1 MDDHHPRDIPPTIP
15 DAPGLTPGASSR
27 AAPPTEPGAIED
39 RPPAWPSAIGILAVV
54 FSSLILVSSIVGTL
68 MMVFAT
74 AMAALPGGPPV
85 GSLTTFGWVLM
96 VAAYPLAVWHLIA
109 GILLIKRSIH
119 GPRQLIAWA
128 IANSLFV
135 VLSTGFNITG
145 ATATA
150 PTPGG
155 APMLMQS
162 VSAVLGM
169 VMQLV
174 WPFIVILLLT
184 RPKRMAYWKSWR

>member
-1 MDDHHPRDIPPTIP
+1 VDDHPRDIPPTIP
-15 DAPGLTPGASSR
+15 GAPGLTPGASSR

-39 RPPAWPSAIGILAVV
+39 RPPAWPSTIGILAVV
-54 FSSLILVSSIVGTL
+54 FSSLILVSSIAGTV
-68 MMVFAT
+68 MMMLAAT
-74 AMAALPGGPPV
+74 MAPMLGGPPV
-85 GSLTTFGWVLM
+85 GSLSTFGWVLM
-96 VAAYPLAVWHLIA
+96 LAAYPLAVWHLIA

-119 GPRQLIAWA
+119 GPRQMIAWA

-145 ATATA
+145 ATATT
-150 PTPGG
+150 PTPAGS
-155 APMLMQS
+155 PMLMQS

-174 WPFIVILLLT
+174 WPFLVILLLT
-184 RPKRMAYWKSWR
+184 RPKHMAYWKSWR